1 MELYLDPVWVKKD
14 TRFHKGHTPW
24 NKGRKCF
31 STNDPEK
38 RSRLLQNLAEGRK
51 NLWKTRSRDG
61 QNSKPVCAY
70 DLNGNFVRVFK
81 SVNAAA
87 RTLGVRAENAR
98 RCARRERGR
107 CGQYQFRWAKVVE
120 FQGEK
125 LVKKTP
131 IEPYK
136 RRNHYYYK
144 QQESI

>member
-24 NKGRKCF
+24 NKGSKCF

-38 RSRLLQNLAEGRK
+38 RSRMLQNLAEGRK
-51 NLWKTRSRDG
+51 NLWKTRSRDNVH
-61 QNSKPVCAY
+61 NSKPVCAY
-70 DLNGNFVRVFK
+70 DLNGNFIQVFK

-87 RTLGVRAENAR
+87 RNLGVRAENAR

-107 CGQYQFRWAKVVE
+107 CGRFQFRFAKVVE

-136 RRNHYYYK
+136 RSNRKSNL
-144 QQESI
+144 ITN